1 MQQNLS
7 YIHPDAKIGKN
18 VIIEPFAVIYGD
30 VVIGD
35 NTWIGPNSTI
45 MDGARIG
52 NNCKIF
58 PSAVIS
64 AIPQDLKFQ
73 DEITTAEIGD
83 NTTIREC
90 ATINRGTK
98 AKNKTVVGSD
108 CLIMAYSHVAH
119 DCVIGNRV
127 ILGNGTQLAG
137 EVEIDDWAIL
147 SAHVLVHQFV
157 RIGGHVIISGGS
169 LVKHD
174 VPPFITAAHE
184 PLAYAGLNL
193 IGLKRRNFEQN
204 TINQIHDIYRVIY
217 QSGLNTTEALNKI
230 DNEFNIQAPIDYL
243 INFIKKSSRGIIKS
257 YQSIK

>member
-1 MQQNLS
+1 MHHNLS

-18 VIIEPFAVIYGD
+18 VTIEPFAVIYGD

-35 NTWIGPNSTI
+35 DTWIGPNSTI

-52 NNCKIF
+52 KNCKIF
-58 PSAVIS
+58 PSAVVS

-73 DEITTAEIGD
+73 GEITTAEIGD

-108 CLIMAYSHVAH
+108 CLIMAYSHIAH
-119 DCVIGNRV
+119 DCIIGNRV
-127 ILGNGTQLAG
+127 IIGNGTQLAG
-137 EVEIDDWAIL
+137 EVEIDNWAIL

-157 RIGGHVIISGGS
+157 RIGEHVMISGGS
-169 LVKHD
+169 HIKQD

-184 PLAYAGLNL
+184 PLAYAGINL
-193 IGLKRRNFEQN
+193 IGLKRRNFDLA
-204 TINQIHDIYRVIY
+204 TINLIHDIYRIIY
-217 QSGLNTTEALNKI
+217 QSGINTTEALNKI
-230 DNEFNIQAPIDYL
+230 ENEFKIQAPIDY
-243 INFIKKSSRGIIKS
+243 IIDFIKKSTRGIIKN